1 MQLKIDLHVHTHYS
15 YDSLITPEELV
26 YYARKH
32 GLDAV
37 AITDHDRIDGALKI
51 AKETDFPIIP
61 GIEVSSLNGH
71 VVGLNLQEPIPRKLS
86 VSETVDKIHGKGGWA
101 VACHP
106 VAFMKGSVGK
116 NANARFDAVEVINA
130 SAIPFGYSVKH
141 GQKIASRLGIARVAG
156 SDAHYGPEIGYA
168 YTLVDAELEV
178 EEIIKALSKGLC
190 QPFGRAIPL
199 TTRLKREFL
208 ILKRK
213 FSLRDQKRRE
223 CYWKCSSW

>member
-26 YYARKH
+26 YHARKR

-51 AKETDFPIIP
+51 AKEMGFPIIP
-61 GIEVSSLNGH
+61 GIEVSSLGGH
-71 VVGLNLQEPIPRKLS
+71 VVGLNLQESIPKKLS
-86 VSETVDKIHGKGGWA
+86 VSETVDKIHEKGGLA

-106 VAFMKGSVGK
+106 AAFMKGSVGK
-116 NANARFDAVEVINA
+116 NVNARFDAVEVINA
-130 SAIPFGYSVKH
+130 SAIPFSYSVKH
-141 GQKIASRLGIARVAG
+141 GEKIASRLRISRVAG
-156 SDAHYGPEIGYA
+156 SDAHYSPEIGYA

-190 QPFGRAIPL
+190 QPFGKAIPI
-199 TTRLKREFL
+199 TIR
-208 ILKRK
+208 LKRK
-213 FSLRDQKRRE
+213 FLVLKRNFSLSQKRRE
-223 CYWKCSSW
+223 C